1 MLRSEFAPFLRRS
14 MALLVTPLLLAVSA
28 TQACGEESKL
38 VRVEEDWELV
48 VDNPDVNSFG
58 PQVACA
64 FSPFANLNHL
74 YITFEVNHRSAPAT
88 AGGGLHLQVWHNDE
102 HVATEAFPDHSVL
115 ETPGEVVGWTQ
126 RMQVQD
132 GKIVFEVVNG
142 QSSTWGE
149 FGNQGNLK
157 AEVDCDVDNLNGYS
171 PQVSID
177 NSGTTFGSHRIR
189 LLVLRAVRAVRE
201 DGTVQ
206 SVQLNH
212 VVHQNDNED

>member
-1 MLRSEFAPFLRRS
+1 MLLTRSASFLRRS
-14 MALLVTPLLLAVSA
+14 LALLIASLLLVTSA
-28 TQACGEESKL
+28 PQAWGADSKL
-38 VRVEEDWELV
+38 VRIEEDWELV

-64 FSPFANLNHL
+64 FSPFADLNHL
-74 YITFEVNHRSAPAT
+74 YVTFEVNHRGAPVT
-88 AGGGLHLQVWHNDE
+88 SGGGLHLQVWHDDE
-102 HVATEAFPDHSVL
+102 HVESKAFPDRSVL
-115 ETPGEVVGWTQ
+115 ATPGEVVRWTQ
-126 RMQVQD
+126 RMQVQS

-149 FGNQGNLK
+149 FGNRGTLK
-157 AEVDCDVDNLNGYS
+157 AEVECDVDNLNGYS

-189 LLVLRAVRAVRE
+189 LLILKSVRAVRE

-212 VVHQNDNED
+212 IVHQNDTED